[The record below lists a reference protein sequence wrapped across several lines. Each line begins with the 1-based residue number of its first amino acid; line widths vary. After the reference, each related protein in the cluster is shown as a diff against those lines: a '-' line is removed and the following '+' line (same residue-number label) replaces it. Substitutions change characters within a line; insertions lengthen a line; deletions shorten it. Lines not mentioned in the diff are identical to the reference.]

1 MGKSAS
7 RKQNDETF
15 FVSEFLPLAYNPPMA
30 SFLVIGPHPDDQEL
44 GMGGAIARFVE
55 QGHRVH
61 LVDMTSGE
69 PTPLGSPEIRQR
81 ESAAAAKILGVNR
94 TQVGLINRE
103 VTHDLASRH
112 KLAAVIRA
120 HKPDVLF
127 LPYPVDAHPDHVA
140 VTRIGEDAR
149 FDAKL
154 TKTDIPGEPWHP
166 RRIIYYFCTHL
177 RMSFQPT
184 FCIDISG
191 QIDRKMSAVLAYESQ
206 FVRNRSPVPEMVKTL
221 NAYFGGRIGVAY
233 AEPFFSHE
241 TLGLGGLDQL
251 I

>member
-1 MGKSAS
+1 MI
-7 RKQNDETF
+7 
-15 FVSEFLPLAYNPPMA
+15 

-44 GMGGAIARFVE
+44 GMGGTIARLIE

-69 PTPLGSPEIRQR
+69 PTPLGSPEIRLR
-81 ESAAAAKILGVNR
+81 ESAAAAKILGVGR
-94 TQVGLINRE
+94 TPVGLVNRE
-103 VTHDLASRH
+103 VVHDVASRH

-120 HKPDVLF
+120 HRPDVLF

-154 TKTDIPGEPWHP
+154 SKTNIPGEPWHP

-184 FCIDISG
+184 FSIDISG
-191 QIDRKMSAVLAYESQ
+191 QIEKKMAAVMAYESQ
-206 FVRNRSPVPEMVKTL
+206 FVRNQSPVPEMVKTL
-221 NAYFGGRIGVAY
+221 NGYFGGRIGVKY
-233 AEPFFSHE
+233 AEPFFTHE
-241 TLGLGGLDQL
+241 VLGLGGLDQL
-251 I
+251 T